1 MRAGLLLVLFFSFAS
16 VPFRLFAVGDA
27 PLQLNPASSHQ
38 AEVKAL
44 GDGVF
49 SILTTGEDPY
59 VTTLTLPEGAA
70 SPQAVVLAFEYFCP
84 DGLNHFEVF
93 FGPPI
98 RAGTRPRA
106 AHFPLPKSGVLRR

>member
-1 MRAGLLLVLFFSFAS
+1 MPRG
-16 VPFRLFAVGDA
+16 LFAAVNA

-59 VTTLTLPEGAA
+59 VTSLTLPEGAV
-70 SPQAVVLAFEYFCP
+70 SPQAFVLAFEYFCP

-98 RAGTRPRA
+98 RGGHSAKGGPR
-106 AHFPLPKSGVLRR
+106 R